1 MHSALIMTNYTSCW
15 PVDYIPDFINR
26 NNIKMK
32 QTSKDKMITESV
44 LQKTALARKLK
55 QDDAL
60 EEAIVQYHR
69 AIFLKE
75 DPVLLG

>member
-1 MHSALIMTNYTSCW
+1 
-15 PVDYIPDFINR
+15 
-26 NNIKMK
+26 MK